1 MAAITAS
8 DRTITSSDLVINKLH
23 QYREKFSDLEEI
35 QTLYSIRGNRIR
47 DLVNGIDTAVE
58 TSIITMLDAFFAA
71 TAAQTTTIA
80 SMSVSTVAKDIMG
93 LRTMLSKKEVPM
105 EDRILVVSPE
115 VSALIAQAGILAGTE
130 VAADAAVE

>member
-1 MAAITAS
+1 LAAITAS

-35 QTLYSIRGNRIR
+35 QTLYSIKGNRIR